1 MRGSG
6 ISRTLFLFM
15 LACDDNR
22 ERMVTGRAMIR
33 AREIRYRYPGS
44 SCDVLSGVSLDV
56 ASGELVVLLGANGS
70 GKSTL
75 SRLLA
80 RSLELQCGSIEVDG
94 RNLQDSTHDGYVG
107 YVRQDPESQFVAP
120 IVFDEVAFGPCNLGL
135 PAEEVRKR
143 VHEALDDCRLS
154 GFEDRVVDTLSGG
167 EKQRLA
173 LAGVLAM
180 HPRYLVLDEVMSQL
194 GDASRLSL
202 RSVLRGLTRRGVG
215 ILLVSHNPQEAAYA
229 DRVVVLEA
237 GRLVWEGTPNLLFAD
252 EGRASRVF
260 PGSRLSSA
268 LTVLVK
274 DGCDLSGCRT
284 VDQLAS
290 FAREACHRHE
300 LLDLLRVG
308 SRHATSCSGGAAPSS
323 SGLSL
328 REIQLNLGG
337 AQILD
342 DVSIEIPSRHLTLV
356 IGSSGA
362 GKSTLARVAAGI
374 LEPDAGS
381 VTLAGKPVVRGAI
394 GLALQRPEDQLFL
407 NTVLE
412 DVEFGPVNL
421 GASRDESRCRA
432 QRSLKLLKVPEDL
445 WPRSPFQLSGGEKR
459 RVAIAGV
466 IAMSPAA
473 LVLDEPTDGLDAS
486 CRTILINAV
495 RDLADQGRSVIVV
508 SHDVGEWVYAAD
520 DVVLLEGGRIRWRG
534 TPSELA
540 LAYEV
545 LERWGVGV
553 PLELAMLGE
562 LTREDRDAR

>member
-1 MRGSG
+1 
-6 ISRTLFLFM
+6 
-15 LACDDNR
+15 
-22 ERMVTGRAMIR
+22 MIR
-33 AREIRYRYPGS
+33 ARDIRYRYPGS
-44 SCDVLSGVSLDV
+44 SCYALSGVSLDV
-56 ASGELVVLLGANGS
+56 ASGEFVVLLGANGS

-94 RNLQDSTHDGYVG
+94 RNLQVLTHGGCVG

-143 VHEALDDCRLS
+143 VHEALVDCRLL
-154 GFEDRVVDTLSGG
+154 GFEDRAVDTLSGG

-180 HPRYLVLDEVMSQL
+180 RPRYLVLDEVMSQL
-194 GDASRLSL
+194 GDASRSSL
-202 RSVLRGLTRRGVG
+202 RNVLRGLARRGVG
-215 ILLVSHNPQEAAYA
+215 ILLVSHSPQEAAYA
-229 DRVVVLEA
+229 DRVAVLEA

-252 EGRASRVF
+252 GGRASRVF
-260 PGSRLSSA
+260 PGSRLSTA
-268 LTVLVK
+268 LSMLVK

-284 VDQLAS
+284 LDQLAS
-290 FAREACHRHE
+290 LAREADHKHE
-300 LLDLLRVG
+300 LLDSLRVG
-308 SRHATSCSGGAAPSS
+308 ARRAASCSDGEASS
-323 SGLSL
+323 SCGLNL
-328 REIQLNLGG
+328 RDIQLNLGG
-337 AQILD
+337 TQILD

-356 IGSSGA
+356 IGPSGA
-362 GKSTLARVAAGI
+362 GKSTLTRVAAGI

-381 VTLAGKPVVRGAI
+381 VTLAGKSVVPGAI

-407 NTVLE
+407 NSVLE
-412 DVEFGPVNL
+412 DVEFGPLNL
-421 GASRDESRCRA
+421 GMSREEARRRA
-432 QRSLKLLKVPEDL
+432 QCSLKLLEVPEDL
-445 WPRSPFQLSGGEKR
+445 WPRSPYQLSGGEKR

-495 RDLADQGRSVIVV
+495 RDLADQGQPVIVV
-508 SHDVGEWVYAAD
+508 SHDVGEWMYAAD

-545 LERWGVGV
+545 LERWDVGV

-562 LTREDRDAR
+562 LTREDQDAH

>member
-1 MRGSG
+1 
-6 ISRTLFLFM
+6 
-15 LACDDNR
+15 
-22 ERMVTGRAMIR
+22 MIR
-33 AREIRYRYPGS
+33 ARDIRYRYPGS
-44 SCDVLSGVSLDV
+44 SCDALSGVSLDV
-56 ASGELVVLLGANGS
+56 ASGEFVVLLGANGS

-80 RSLELQCGSIEVDG
+80 RSLELQCGSVEVDG
-94 RNLQDSTHDGYVG
+94 RNLQATTYDGCVG

-143 VHEALDDCRLS
+143 VHEALDDCRLA
-154 GFEDRVVDTLSGG
+154 GFEDRAVDTLSGG

-194 GDASRLSL
+194 GDASRSSL
-202 RSVLRGLTRRGVG
+202 RGVLRGLARRGVG
-215 ILLVSHNPQEAAYA
+215 ILLISHSPQEAAYA

-237 GRLVWEGTPNLLFAD
+237 GRLVWESTPNLLFAD
-252 EGRASRVF
+252 EERASRVF
-260 PGSRLSSA
+260 PGSRLSS
-268 LTVLVK
+268 VLAVLAK
-274 DGCDLSGCRT
+274 DGCDLTSCRT
-284 VDQLAS
+284 AYQLVS
-290 FAREACHRHE
+290 FARKAGHGHE
-300 LLDLLRVG
+300 LHDSLRVG
-308 SRHATSCSGGAAPSS
+308 SKRAVSCSDGEASS
-323 SGLSL
+323 SCGLSL
-328 REIQLNLGG
+328 RDIQLNLGG

-342 DVSIEIPSRHLTLV
+342 DVSLEIPSRHLTLV
-356 IGSSGA
+356 IGPSGA

-381 VTLAGKPVVRGAI
+381 VTLAGKSVVRGAI
-394 GLALQRPEDQLFL
+394 GFALQRPEDQLFL
-407 NTVLE
+407 NSVLE

-421 GASRDESRCRA
+421 GASREEARHRA

-486 CRTILINAV
+486 CRTVLINAV
-495 RDLADQGRSVIVV
+495 RDLADQGQPVIVV
-508 SHDVGEWVYAAD
+508 SHDVGEWMYAAD
-520 DVVLLEGGRIRWRG
+520 DVVLLERGRIRWRG

-540 LAYEV
+540 SAYEV

-562 LTREDRDAR
+562 LTREDQDAH

>member
-1 MRGSG
+1 
-6 ISRTLFLFM
+6 
-15 LACDDNR
+15 
-22 ERMVTGRAMIR
+22 MIR
-33 AREIRYRYPGS
+33 ARDIRYRYPGS
-44 SCDVLSGVSLDV
+44 SRDALSGVSLDV
-56 ASGELVVLLGANGS
+56 ARGEFVVLLGANGS

-94 RNLQDSTHDGYVG
+94 RNLQASTHDGCVG

-143 VHEALDDCRLS
+143 VHEALVDCRLA
-154 GFEDRVVDTLSGG
+154 GFEGRAVDTLSGG

-194 GDASRLSL
+194 GDASRSSL
-202 RSVLRGLTRRGVG
+202 RDVLRGLANRGVG
-215 ILLVSHNPQEAAYA
+215 ILLVSHSPQEAAYA
-229 DRVVVLEA
+229 DRVVVLET

-252 EGRASRVF
+252 GERASRVF
-260 PGSRLSSA
+260 PGSRLSS
-268 LTVLVK
+268 VLAVLAK
-274 DGCDLSGCRT
+274 DGCDLTSCRT
-284 VDQLAS
+284 AYQLVS
-290 FAREACHRHE
+290 FARKAGHGHE
-300 LLDLLRVG
+300 LLDSLCVG
-308 SRHATSCSGGAAPSS
+308 SRRAASCSGGEASS
-323 SGLSL
+323 SCGLSL
-328 REIQLNLGG
+328 RDIQLKLGG

-342 DVSIEIPSRHLTLV
+342 DVSFEIPSRHLTLV
-356 IGSSGA
+356 IGPSGA

-381 VTLAGKPVVRGAI
+381 VTLAGKSVVRGAI

-407 NTVLE
+407 NSVLE
-412 DVEFGPVNL
+412 DVEFGPMNL
-421 GASRDESRCRA
+421 GASREEARSRA
-432 QRSLKLLKVPEDL
+432 QRSLKLLKVSKDL

-466 IAMSPAA
+466 IAMNPAA

-495 RDLADQGRSVIVV
+495 RDLVDQGHSVIVV
-508 SHDVGEWVYAAD
+508 SHDMGEWMYAAD
-520 DVVLLEGGRIRWRG
+520 DIVLLEGGRIRWRG

-540 LAYEV
+540 SACEV

-562 LTREDRDAR
+562 LAREGQDAY

>member
-1 MRGSG
+1 
-6 ISRTLFLFM
+6 
-15 LACDDNR
+15 
-22 ERMVTGRAMIR
+22 MIR
-33 AREIRYRYPGS
+33 ARNIRYRYPGS

-56 ASGELVVLLGANGS
+56 ASGEFVVLLGANGS

-94 RNLQDSTHDGYVG
+94 RNLQDSTHDGCVG

-135 PAEEVRKR
+135 PVKEVRKR
-143 VHEALDDCRLS
+143 VHEALVDCRLT
-154 GFEDRVVDTLSGG
+154 GFENRAVDTLSGG

-202 RSVLRGLTRRGVG
+202 RSVLRGLAGRGVG
-215 ILLVSHNPQEAAYA
+215 ILLVSHNPQEAACA

-284 VDQLAS
+284 AFQLAS
-290 FAREACHRHE
+290 FARKAGHGYE
-300 LLDLLRVG
+300 LLDSLRVG
-308 SRHATSCSGGAAPSS
+308 SKRAASCSGGAAAPSS
-323 SGLSL
+323 CGLSL
-328 REIQLNLGG
+328 RDIQLNLGG
-337 AQILD
+337 TQILD
-342 DVSIEIPSRHLTLV
+342 NVSIEIPSRHLTLV
-356 IGSSGA
+356 IGPSGA

-381 VTLAGKPVVRGAI
+381 VTLLGKPVERGAV
-394 GLALQRPEDQLFL
+394 GLGLQRPEDQLFL

-412 DVEFGPVNL
+412 DVEFGPMNL
-421 GASRDESRCRA
+421 GISREEARCRA
-432 QRSLKLLKVPEDL
+432 QRSLKLLKVPEGL
-445 WPRSPFQLSGGEKR
+445 WSRSPFQLSGGEKR

-508 SHDVGEWVYAAD
+508 SHDVGEWMYAAD

-540 LAYEV
+540 SAYEV

-562 LTREDRDAR
+562 LTREDQDAH

>member
-1 MRGSG
+1 
-6 ISRTLFLFM
+6 
-15 LACDDNR
+15 
-22 ERMVTGRAMIR
+22 MIR
-33 AREIRYRYPGS
+33 ARDICYRYPS
-44 SCDVLSGVSLDV
+44 STRDAFSGVSLDV
-56 ASGELVVLLGANGS
+56 ASGEFVVLLGANGS

-94 RNLQDSTHDGYVG
+94 RNLQDSTHDGCIG

-120 IVFDEVAFGPCNLGL
+120 IAFDEVAFGPCNLGL

-143 VHEALDDCRLS
+143 VHEALDDCRLL
-154 GFEDRVVDTLSGG
+154 GFEGRAVETLSGG

-194 GDASRLSL
+194 GEASRSSL
-202 RSVLRGLTRRGVG
+202 RNVLRGLTRRGIG

-237 GRLVWEGTPNLLFAD
+237 GHLVWEGTPNLLFVD
-252 EGRASRVF
+252 GERASRVF

-274 DGCDLSGCRT
+274 DGCDLTSCRT
-284 VDQLAS
+284 AFQLAS
-290 FAREACHRHE
+290 FARKAGHGYE
-300 LLDLLRVG
+300 LLDSLRVG
-308 SRHATSCSGGAAPSS
+308 SKRAASCSGGAAAPSS
-323 SGLSL
+323 CGLSL
-328 REIQLNLGG
+328 RDIQLNLGG
-337 AQILD
+337 TQILD
-342 DVSIEIPSRHLTLV
+342 NVSLEIPSRHLTLV
-356 IGSSGA
+356 IGPSGA

-407 NTVLE
+407 NSVLE

-421 GASRDESRCRA
+421 GASREEARRRA
-432 QRSLKLLKVPEDL
+432 QRSLKLLKVPEGL
-445 WPRSPFQLSGGEKR
+445 WSRSPFQLSGGEKR

-486 CRTILINAV
+486 CRTTLINAV
-495 RDLADQGRSVIVV
+495 RDLADQGRSVIAV
-508 SHDVGEWVYAAD
+508 SHDVGEWLYAAD

-540 LAYEV
+540 SAYEV

-562 LTREDRDAR
+562 LTREDQDAH

>member
-1 MRGSG
+1 
-6 ISRTLFLFM
+6 
-15 LACDDNR
+15 
-22 ERMVTGRAMIR
+22 MIR
-33 AREIRYRYPGS
+33 ARNIRYRYPGS

-56 ASGELVVLLGANGS
+56 ASGEFVVLLGANGS

-94 RNLQDSTHDGYVG
+94 RNLQDSTHDGCIG
-107 YVRQDPESQFVAP
+107 YVRQDPESQHVAP

-135 PAEEVRKR
+135 PAGEVRKR
-143 VHEALDDCRLS
+143 VHGALDDCCLS
-154 GFEDRVVDTLSGG
+154 GFEDRAVDTLSGG

-215 ILLVSHNPQEAAYA
+215 ILLISHSPQEAAYA
-229 DRVVVLEA
+229 DRVAVLEA

-252 EGRASRVF
+252 GERASRVF

-268 LTVLVK
+268 LAALVK
-274 DGCDLSGCRT
+274 DGCHLSGCRT
-284 VDQLAS
+284 AYQLAS
-290 FAREACHRHE
+290 LAREASHGHE
-300 LLDLLRVG
+300 LLDSLRVG
-308 SRHATSCSGGAAPSS
+308 SRRAASCSGGAA
-323 SGLSL
+323 
-328 REIQLNLGG
+328 REIRLNLGG
-337 AQILD
+337 TQILD
-342 DVSIEIPSRHLTLV
+342 NVSLEIPSRHLTLV
-356 IGSSGA
+356 IGPSGA

-407 NTVLE
+407 NSVLE

-421 GASRDESRCRA
+421 GASREEALRRA

-495 RDLADQGRSVIVV
+495 RGLADQGLPVIVV
-508 SHDVGEWVYAAD
+508 SHDVGEWMYTAD

-540 LAYEV
+540 AAHGV
-545 LERWGVGV
+545 LEHWGVGV

-562 LTREDRDAR
+562 LTREDQDAH

>member
-1 MRGSG
+1 
-6 ISRTLFLFM
+6 
-15 LACDDNR
+15 
-22 ERMVTGRAMIR
+22 MIR
-33 AREIRYRYPGS
+33 ARNIRYRYPGS

-56 ASGELVVLLGANGS
+56 ASGEFVVLLGANGS

-94 RNLQDSTHDGYVG
+94 RNLQDSTHDGCIG
-107 YVRQDPESQFVAP
+107 YVRQDPESQHVAP

-135 PAEEVRKR
+135 PAGEVRKR
-143 VHEALDDCRLS
+143 VHGALDDCCLS
-154 GFEDRVVDTLSGG
+154 GFEDRAVDTLSGG

-215 ILLVSHNPQEAAYA
+215 ILLISHSPQEAAYA
-229 DRVVVLEA
+229 DRVAVLEA

-252 EGRASRVF
+252 GERASRVF

-268 LTVLVK
+268 LAALVK

-284 VDQLAS
+284 AYQLAS
-290 FAREACHRHE
+290 LAREASHGHE
-300 LLDLLRVG
+300 LLDSLRVG
-308 SRHATSCSGGAAPSS
+308 SRRAASCSGGAAPSS
-323 SGLSL
+323 CGLSL
-328 REIQLNLGG
+328 REIRLNLGG

-356 IGSSGA
+356 IGPSGA

-407 NTVLE
+407 NSVLE

-421 GASRDESRCRA
+421 GASREEALRRA

-495 RDLADQGRSVIVV
+495 RGLADQGLPVIVV
-508 SHDVGEWVYAAD
+508 SHDVGEWMYAAD
-520 DVVLLEGGRIRWRG
+520 DVVLLEGGRIRWSG
-534 TPSELA
+534 TPPELA

-562 LTREDRDAR
+562 LTREDQDAH

>member
-1 MRGSG
+1 
-6 ISRTLFLFM
+6 
-15 LACDDNR
+15 
-22 ERMVTGRAMIR
+22 MIR
-33 AREIRYRYPGS
+33 ARDIRYRYPDS
-44 SCDVLSGVSLDV
+44 SRDALSGVSLDV
-56 ASGELVVLLGANGS
+56 ESGEFVVLLGANGS

-80 RSLELQCGSIEVDG
+80 RSLELQRGSVEVDG
-94 RNLQDSTHDGYVG
+94 RNLQATTYDGCVG

-120 IVFDEVAFGPCNLGL
+120 IVFDEIAFGPCNHGL

-143 VHEALDDCRLS
+143 VHEALVDCRLA
-154 GFEDRVVDTLSGG
+154 GFEGRAVDTLSGG

-194 GDASRLSL
+194 GDASRSSL
-202 RSVLRGLTRRGVG
+202 RGVLRGLARRGVG
-215 ILLVSHNPQEAAYA
+215 ILLISHSPQEAMYA

-237 GRLVWEGTPNLLFAD
+237 GRLVWEGAPNLLFAD

-268 LTVLVK
+268 LSALAK
-274 DGCDLSGCRT
+274 DGCDLTSCRT
-284 VDQLAS
+284 AYQLAS
-290 FAREACHRHE
+290 FAREASRGHE
-300 LLDLLRVG
+300 LLDSLRVG
-308 SRHATSCSGGAAPSS
+308 ARRAAPSS
-323 SGLSL
+323 CGLSL
-328 REIQLNLGG
+328 RDIQLNLGG

-342 DVSIEIPSRHLTLV
+342 DVCLDITSRHLTLV
-356 IGSSGA
+356 IGPSGA

-407 NTVLE
+407 NSVLE
-412 DVEFGPVNL
+412 DVEFGPMNL
-421 GASRDESRCRA
+421 GASREEARRRS

-445 WPRSPFQLSGGEKR
+445 WARSPFQLSGGEKR

-473 LVLDEPTDGLDAS
+473 LVLDEPTDGLDAP

-495 RDLADQGRSVIVV
+495 RDLADQGQPVIVV
-508 SHDVGEWVYAAD
+508 SHDVGEWMYAAD

-540 LAYEV
+540 SAYEV

-553 PLELAMLGE
+553 PLELAVLGE
-562 LTREDRDAR
+562 LTREDQDAH

>member
-1 MRGSG
+1 
-6 ISRTLFLFM
+6 
-15 LACDDNR
+15 
-22 ERMVTGRAMIR
+22 MIR
-33 AREIRYRYPGS
+33 ARDIRYRYPGS
-44 SCDVLSGVSLDV
+44 SRDALSGVSLDV
-56 ASGELVVLLGANGS
+56 APGEFVVLLGANGS

-94 RNLQDSTHDGYVG
+94 RNLQASTRDGCVG

-135 PAEEVRKR
+135 SAEEVRKR
-143 VHEALDDCRLS
+143 VHEALVDCRLAR
-154 GFEDRVVDTLSGG
+154 FEDRAVDTLSGG

-194 GDASRLSL
+194 GDASRSSL
-202 RSVLRGLTRRGVG
+202 RSVLRGLARRGVG

-229 DRVVVLEA
+229 DRVAVLEA

-274 DGCDLSGCRT
+274 DGCDLASCRT
-284 VDQLAS
+284 AYQLAS
-290 FAREACHRHE
+290 LAREASHGHE
-300 LLDLLRVG
+300 LLDSLRVG
-308 SRHATSCSGGAAPSS
+308 SRRAASCSGGAAAPSS
-323 SGLSL
+323 CGLSL
-328 REIQLNLGG
+328 RDIQFNLGG

-356 IGSSGA
+356 IGPSGA

-381 VTLAGKPVVRGAI
+381 VTLAGKSVVRGAI

-407 NTVLE
+407 NSVLE

-421 GASRDESRCRA
+421 GASREEARHRA

-486 CRTILINAV
+486 CRAILINAV
-495 RDLADQGRSVIVV
+495 RNLADQGRPVIVV
-508 SHDVGEWVYAAD
+508 SHDVGEWMYAAD
-520 DVVLLEGGRIRWRG
+520 DIVLLEGGRIRWRG

-540 LAYEV
+540 SAYEV

-562 LTREDRDAR
+562 LTREDQDAH

>member
-1 MRGSG
+1 
-6 ISRTLFLFM
+6 
-15 LACDDNR
+15 
-22 ERMVTGRAMIR
+22 MIR
-33 AREIRYRYPGS
+33 ARDIRYRYPGS
-44 SCDVLSGVSLDV
+44 SRDALSGVSLDV
-56 ASGELVVLLGANGS
+56 ASGEFVVLLGANGS

-94 RNLQDSTHDGYVG
+94 RNPQASTHDGCVG

-120 IVFDEVAFGPCNLGL
+120 IVFDEVAFGLCNLGL

-143 VHEALDDCRLS
+143 VHEALVDCRLA
-154 GFEDRVVDTLSGG
+154 GVEDRTVDTLSGG

-194 GDASRLSL
+194 GDASRSSL
-202 RSVLRGLTRRGVG
+202 RSVLRGLARRGVG
-215 ILLVSHNPQEAAYA
+215 ILLVSHSPQEAAYA

-237 GRLVWEGTPNLLFAD
+237 GRLVWEGAPNLLFAD
-252 EGRASRVF
+252 EERAGRVF

-268 LTVLVK
+268 LAVLVK
-274 DGCDLSGCRT
+274 DGCDLTSCRT
-284 VDQLAS
+284 AYQLAS
-290 FAREACHRHE
+290 LAREASHGYE
-300 LLDLLRVG
+300 LLDLLCVG
-308 SRHATSCSGGAAPSS
+308 ARRAAPSS
-323 SGLSL
+323 CGLSL
-328 REIQLNLGG
+328 RNIQLNLGG

-356 IGSSGA
+356 IGPSGA

-407 NTVLE
+407 NSVLE

-421 GASRDESRCRA
+421 GASREEARCRA

-466 IAMSPAA
+466 IAMNPAA

-495 RDLADQGRSVIVV
+495 RDLADQGRPVIVV
-508 SHDVGEWVYAAD
+508 SHDVGEWMYAAD
-520 DVVLLEGGRIRWRG
+520 DVVLLEGARIRWSG
-534 TPSELA
+534 TPSELVSA
-540 LAYEV
+540 CEV
-545 LERWGVGV
+545 LELWDVGV

-562 LTREDRDAR
+562 LTREDQDAH

>member
-1 MRGSG
+1 
-6 ISRTLFLFM
+6 
-15 LACDDNR
+15 
-22 ERMVTGRAMIR
+22 MIK
-33 AREIRYRYPGS
+33 ARDIRYRYPGS
-44 SCDVLSGVSLDV
+44 SCDALSGVSLDV
-56 ASGELVVLLGANGS
+56 SSGEFVALLGANGS

-80 RSLELQCGSIEVDG
+80 CSLELQCGSIEVDG
-94 RNLQDSTHDGYVG
+94 RNLQASAHDGCVG

-143 VHEALDDCRLS
+143 VSEALADCRLL
-154 GFEDRVVDTLSGG
+154 GFEDRAVDTLSGG

-180 HPRYLVLDEVMSQL
+180 RPRYLVLDEVMSQL
-194 GDASRLSL
+194 GDASRSSL
-202 RSVLRGLTRRGVG
+202 RNVLRGLARRGVG

-229 DRVVVLEA
+229 DRVAVLEA

-252 EGRASRVF
+252 GGRASCVF
-260 PGSRLSSA
+260 PGSRLSTA
-268 LTVLVK
+268 LSMLVK
-274 DGCDLSGCRT
+274 DGCDLSGFRT

-290 FAREACHRHE
+290 FAREASHGHE
-300 LLDLLRVG
+300 LLDSLRVG
-308 SRHATSCSGGAAPSS
+308 LKRAASYSDGEASS
-323 SGLSL
+323 SCGLNL
-328 REIQLNLGG
+328 RDIQLNLGG
-337 AQILD
+337 TQILD

-356 IGSSGA
+356 IGPSGA
-362 GKSTLARVAAGI
+362 GKSTLTRVAAGI

-381 VTLAGKPVVRGAI
+381 VTLAGKSVVPGAI

-407 NTVLE
+407 NSVLE
-412 DVEFGPVNL
+412 DVEFGPLNL
-421 GASRDESRCRA
+421 GMSREEARRRA
-432 QRSLKLLKVPEDL
+432 QCSLKLLKVPEGF
-445 WPRSPFQLSGGEKR
+445 WSRSPFQLSGGEKR

-495 RDLADQGRSVIVV
+495 CDLADQGQPVIVV
-508 SHDVGEWVYAAD
+508 SHDVGEWMYVAD

-562 LTREDRDAR
+562 LTREDQDAR

>member
-1 MRGSG
+1 
-6 ISRTLFLFM
+6 
-15 LACDDNR
+15 
-22 ERMVTGRAMIR
+22 MIR
-33 AREIRYRYPGS
+33 ARDIRYRYPGS
-44 SCDVLSGVSLDV
+44 SRDALSGVSLDV
-56 ASGELVVLLGANGS
+56 ASGEFVVLLGANGS

-80 RSLELQCGSIEVDG
+80 RSLELQCGSVEVDG
-94 RNLQDSTHDGYVG
+94 CNLQASANDGCVG

-143 VHEALDDCRLS
+143 VHEALDDCHLL
-154 GFEDRVVDTLSGG
+154 GFEARTVDSLSGG

-194 GDASRLSL
+194 GDASRSSL
-202 RSVLRGLTRRGVG
+202 RSVLRGLARRGVG

-229 DRVVVLEA
+229 DRVAVLEA
-237 GRLVWEGTPNLLFAD
+237 GRLVWEGTLNLLFAD

-260 PGSRLSSA
+260 PGSRLSAA
-268 LTVLVK
+268 LAMLVK
-274 DGCDLSGCRT
+274 DGCDISGCRT

-290 FAREACHRHE
+290 FAREASHGHE
-300 LLDLLRVG
+300 LLDSLRVD
-308 SRHATSCSGGAAPSS
+308 SRHTASCSGGAAPSS
-323 SGLSL
+323 CGLSL
-328 REIQLNLGG
+328 RDIQLNLGG

-356 IGSSGA
+356 IGPSGA
-362 GKSTLARVAAGI
+362 GKSTLARVVAGI

-381 VTLAGKPVVRGAI
+381 VTLAGKSVARGAI

-407 NTVLE
+407 NSVQE
-412 DVEFGPVNL
+412 DVKFGPMNL
-421 GASRDESRCRA
+421 GASREEARSRA
-432 QRSLKLLKVPEDL
+432 QRSLKLLEVPEDL

-459 RVAIAGV
+459 RVAMAGV

-495 RDLADQGRSVIVV
+495 RDLADQGRPVIVV
-508 SHDVGEWVYAAD
+508 SHDVGEWMYAAD
-520 DVVLLEGGRIRWRG
+520 DIVLLEGGRIRWRG

-540 LAYEV
+540 SAYEV

-562 LTREDRDAR
+562 LTREDQDAR

>member
-1 MRGSG
+1 
-6 ISRTLFLFM
+6 
-15 LACDDNR
+15 
-22 ERMVTGRAMIR
+22 MIR
-33 AREIRYRYPGS
+33 ARDIRYRYPGS
-44 SCDVLSGVSLDV
+44 SRDALSGVSLDV
-56 ASGELVVLLGANGS
+56 VSGEFVVLLGANGS

-80 RSLELQCGSIEVDG
+80 RSLELQCGSVEVDG
-94 RNLQDSTHDGYVG
+94 RNLQATTQDGCVG

-135 PAEEVRKR
+135 PAEEVHKR
-143 VHEALDDCRLS
+143 VYEAFDDCRLL
-154 GFEDRVVDTLSGG
+154 GFEGRAVDTLSGG

-194 GDASRLSL
+194 GDASRSSL
-202 RSVLRGLTRRGVG
+202 RDVLRGLANRGVG
-215 ILLVSHNPQEAAYA
+215 ILLVSHSPQEAAYA
-229 DRVVVLEA
+229 DRVVVLED

-274 DGCDLSGCRT
+274 DGCDLASCRT
-284 VDQLAS
+284 AYQLAS
-290 FAREACHRHE
+290 LAREASHGHE
-300 LLDLLRVG
+300 LLDSLRVG
-308 SRHATSCSGGAAPSS
+308 SRRAASCSGGAAAPSS
-323 SGLSL
+323 CGLSL
-328 REIQLNLGG
+328 RDIQFNLGG

-342 DVSIEIPSRHLTLV
+342 DVSIEIPSLHLTRV
-356 IGSSGA
+356 IGPSGA

-381 VTLAGKPVVRGAI
+381 VTLAGKSVVRGAI

-407 NTVLE
+407 NSVLE

-421 GASRDESRCRA
+421 GASREEARHRA

-486 CRTILINAV
+486 CRAILINAV
-495 RDLADQGRSVIVV
+495 RNLADQGRPVIVV
-508 SHDVGEWVYAAD
+508 SHDVGEWMYAAD
-520 DVVLLEGGRIRWRG
+520 DIVLLEGGRIRWRG

-540 LAYEV
+540 SAYEV

-562 LTREDRDAR
+562 LTREDQDAH

>member
-1 MRGSG
+1 
-6 ISRTLFLFM
+6 
-15 LACDDNR
+15 
-22 ERMVTGRAMIR
+22 MIR
-33 AREIRYRYPGS
+33 ARDIRYRYPGS
-44 SCDVLSGVSLDV
+44 SRDALSGVSLDV
-56 ASGELVVLLGANGS
+56 APGEFVVLLGANGS

-94 RNLQDSTHDGYVG
+94 RNLQASTRDGCVG

-135 PAEEVRKR
+135 SAEEVRKR
-143 VHEALDDCRLS
+143 VHEALVDCRLAR
-154 GFEDRVVDTLSGG
+154 FEDRAVDTLSGG

-194 GDASRLSL
+194 GDASRSSL
-202 RSVLRGLTRRGVG
+202 RSVLRGLARRGVG

-229 DRVVVLEA
+229 DRVAVLEA

-260 PGSRLSSA
+260 SGSRLSSA

-274 DGCDLSGCRT
+274 DGCDLASCRT
-284 VDQLAS
+284 AYQLAS
-290 FAREACHRHE
+290 LAREASHGHE
-300 LLDLLRVG
+300 LLDSLRVG
-308 SRHATSCSGGAAPSS
+308 SRRAASCSGGAAAPSS
-323 SGLSL
+323 CGLSL
-328 REIQLNLGG
+328 RDIQFNLGG

-356 IGSSGA
+356 IGPSGA

-381 VTLAGKPVVRGAI
+381 VTLAGKSVVRGAI

-407 NTVLE
+407 NSVLE

-421 GASRDESRCRA
+421 GASREEARHRA

-486 CRTILINAV
+486 CRAILINAV
-495 RDLADQGRSVIVV
+495 RNLADQGRPVIVV
-508 SHDVGEWVYAAD
+508 SHDVGEWMYAAD
-520 DVVLLEGGRIRWRG
+520 DIVLLEGGRIRWRG

-540 LAYEV
+540 SAYEV

-562 LTREDRDAR
+562 LTREDQDAH

>member
-1 MRGSG
+1 
-6 ISRTLFLFM
+6 
-15 LACDDNR
+15 
-22 ERMVTGRAMIR
+22 MIR
-33 AREIRYRYPGS
+33 ARDIRYRYPGS
-44 SCDVLSGVSLDV
+44 SRDALSGVSLDV
-56 ASGELVVLLGANGS
+56 ASGEFVVLLGANGS

-80 RSLELQCGSIEVDG
+80 RSLELQCGSVEVDG
-94 RNLQDSTHDGYVG
+94 RNLQATTYDGCVG

-135 PAEEVRKR
+135 PAEEVRKG
-143 VHEALDDCRLS
+143 VHEALDDCRLA
-154 GFEDRVVDTLSGG
+154 GFEDRAVDTLSGG

-194 GDASRLSL
+194 GDASRSSL
-202 RSVLRGLTRRGVG
+202 RGVLRGLARRGVG
-215 ILLVSHNPQEAAYA
+215 ILLISHSPQEAAYA

-237 GRLVWEGTPNLLFAD
+237 GRLVWESTPNLLFAD
-252 EGRASRVF
+252 EERASRVF
-260 PGSRLSSA
+260 PGSRLSS
-268 LTVLVK
+268 VLAVLAK
-274 DGCDLSGCRT
+274 DGCDLTSCRT
-284 VDQLAS
+284 AYQLVS
-290 FAREACHRHE
+290 FARKAGHGHE
-300 LLDLLRVG
+300 LHDSLRVG
-308 SRHATSCSGGAAPSS
+308 SRRAASCSDGEASFS
-323 SGLSL
+323 CCLSL
-328 REIQLNLGG
+328 RDIQFNLGG

-356 IGSSGA
+356 IGPSGA

-381 VTLAGKPVVRGAI
+381 VTLAGKSVVRGAI
-394 GLALQRPEDQLFL
+394 GFALQRPEDQLFL
-407 NTVLE
+407 NSVLE

-421 GASRDESRCRA
+421 GASREEARHRV

-486 CRTILINAV
+486 CKAILINAV
-495 RDLADQGRSVIVV
+495 RNLADQGRPVIVV
-508 SHDVGEWVYAAD
+508 SHDVGEWMYAAD
-520 DVVLLEGGRIRWRG
+520 DIVLLEGGRIRWRG

-540 LAYEV
+540 SAYEV

-562 LTREDRDAR
+562 LTREDQDAH

>member
-1 MRGSG
+1 
-6 ISRTLFLFM
+6 
-15 LACDDNR
+15 
-22 ERMVTGRAMIR
+22 MIR
-33 AREIRYRYPGS
+33 ARDIRYRYPGS
-44 SCDVLSGVSLDV
+44 SCDALSGVSLDV
-56 ASGELVVLLGANGS
+56 ASGEFVVLLGANGS

-94 RNLQDSTHDGYVG
+94 RNHQDSTHDGCVG

-143 VHEALDDCRLS
+143 VQGALDDCCLS
-154 GFEDRVVDTLSGG
+154 GFEDMAVDSLSGG

-202 RSVLRGLTRRGVG
+202 RSVLRGLVGRGVG

-237 GRLVWEGTPNLLFAD
+237 GCLVWEGTPNLLFAD
-252 EGRASRVF
+252 GERASRVF

-268 LTVLVK
+268 LAVLAK
-274 DGCDLSGCRT
+274 EGCDFADCRSAS
-284 VDQLAS
+284 QLVS
-290 FAREACHRHE
+290 FAREAGHRHE
-300 LLDLLRVG
+300 LLGSLRVG
-308 SRHATSCSGGAAPSS
+308 SRRTASCSGGAAHSS
-323 SGLSL
+323 CGLSL

-337 AQILD
+337 TQILD
-342 DVSIEIPSRHLTLV
+342 NVSLEIPSRHLTLV
-356 IGSSGA
+356 VGPSGA
-362 GKSTLARVAAGI
+362 GKSTLARVSAGI

-381 VTLAGKPVVRGAI
+381 VALLGKPVERGAV
-394 GLALQRPEDQLFL
+394 GLGLQRPEDQLFL

-412 DVEFGPVNL
+412 DVEFGPMNL
-421 GASRDESRCRA
+421 GISREEARCRA
-432 QRSLKLLKVPEDL
+432 QRSLKLLKVPEGL

-495 RDLADQGRSVIVV
+495 RNLADQGLPVIVV
-508 SHDVGEWVYAAD
+508 SHDVGEWMYTAD

-540 LAYEV
+540 AAHGV
-545 LERWGVGV
+545 LEHWGVGV

-562 LTREDRDAR
+562 LTREDQDAH

>member
-1 MRGSG
+1 
-6 ISRTLFLFM
+6 
-15 LACDDNR
+15 
-22 ERMVTGRAMIR
+22 MIR
-33 AREIRYRYPGS
+33 ARDIRYRYPGS
-44 SCDVLSGVSLDV
+44 SRDALSGVSLDV
-56 ASGELVVLLGANGS
+56 APGEFVVLLGANGS

-94 RNLQDSTHDGYVG
+94 RNLQASTLDGCVG

-120 IVFDEVAFGPCNLGL
+120 IVFDEVAFDPCNLGL
-135 PAEEVRKR
+135 SAEEVRKR
-143 VHEALDDCRLS
+143 VHEALVDCRLAR
-154 GFEDRVVDTLSGG
+154 FEDRAVDTLSGG

-194 GDASRLSL
+194 GDASRSSL
-202 RSVLRGLTRRGVG
+202 RSVLRGLARRGVG

-229 DRVVVLEA
+229 DRVAVLEA

-274 DGCDLSGCRT
+274 DGCDLASCRT
-284 VDQLAS
+284 AYQLAS
-290 FAREACHRHE
+290 LAREASHGHE
-300 LLDLLRVG
+300 LLDSLRVG
-308 SRHATSCSGGAAPSS
+308 SRRAASCSGGAAAPSS
-323 SGLSL
+323 CGLSL
-328 REIQLNLGG
+328 RDIQFNLGG

-356 IGSSGA
+356 IGPSGA

-381 VTLAGKPVVRGAI
+381 VTLAGKSVVRGAI

-407 NTVLE
+407 NSVLE

-421 GASRDESRCRA
+421 GASREEARHRA

-486 CRTILINAV
+486 CRAILINAV
-495 RDLADQGRSVIVV
+495 RNLADQGRPVIVV
-508 SHDVGEWVYAAD
+508 SHDVGEWMYAAD
-520 DVVLLEGGRIRWRG
+520 DIVLLEGGRIRWRG

-540 LAYEV
+540 SAYEV

-562 LTREDRDAR
+562 LTREDQDAH

>member
-1 MRGSG
+1 
-6 ISRTLFLFM
+6 
-15 LACDDNR
+15 
-22 ERMVTGRAMIR
+22 MIR
-33 AREIRYRYPGS
+33 ARDIRYRYPGS
-44 SCDVLSGVSLDV
+44 SRDALSGVSLDV
-56 ASGELVVLLGANGS
+56 APGEFVVLLGANGS

-94 RNLQDSTHDGYVG
+94 RNLQASTRDGCVG

-135 PAEEVRKR
+135 SAEEVRKR
-143 VHEALDDCRLS
+143 VHEALVDCRLAR
-154 GFEDRVVDTLSGG
+154 FEDRAVDTLSGG

-194 GDASRLSL
+194 GDASRSSL
-202 RSVLRGLTRRGVG
+202 RSVLRGLARRGVG

-229 DRVVVLEA
+229 DRVAVLEA

-274 DGCDLSGCRT
+274 DECDLASCRT
-284 VDQLAS
+284 AYQLAS
-290 FAREACHRHE
+290 LAREASHGHE
-300 LLDLLRVG
+300 LLDSLRVG
-308 SRHATSCSGGAAPSS
+308 SRRAASCSGGAAAPSS
-323 SGLSL
+323 CGLSL
-328 REIQLNLGG
+328 RDIQFNLGG

-356 IGSSGA
+356 IGPSGA

-381 VTLAGKPVVRGAI
+381 VTLAGKSVVRGAI

-407 NTVLE
+407 NSVLE

-421 GASRDESRCRA
+421 GASREEARHRA

-486 CRTILINAV
+486 CRAILINAV
-495 RDLADQGRSVIVV
+495 RNLADQGRPVIVV
-508 SHDVGEWVYAAD
+508 SHDVGEWMYAAD
-520 DVVLLEGGRIRWRG
+520 DIVLLEGGRIRWRG

-540 LAYEV
+540 SAYEV

-562 LTREDRDAR
+562 LTREDQDAH

>member
-1 MRGSG
+1 
-6 ISRTLFLFM
+6 
-15 LACDDNR
+15 
-22 ERMVTGRAMIR
+22 MIR
-33 AREIRYRYPGS
+33 ARDIRYRYPGS
-44 SCDVLSGVSLDV
+44 SRDALSGVSLDV

-75 SRLLA
+75 CRLLA
-80 RSLELQCGSIEVDG
+80 RSLELRCGSIEVDG
-94 RNLQDSTHDGYVG
+94 RNLQDSTHDGCVG

-143 VHEALDDCRLS
+143 VHGALDDCCLS
-154 GFEDRVVDTLSGG
+154 GFEDRAVDTLSGG

-194 GDASRLSL
+194 GDASRSSL
-202 RSVLRGLTRRGVG
+202 RGVLRGLANRGVG
-215 ILLVSHNPQEAAYA
+215 ILLVSHSPQEAAYA

-268 LTVLVK
+268 LAVLVK

-308 SRHATSCSGGAAPSS
+308 SRRAASCPGGAAPSS

-356 IGSSGA
+356 IGPSGA
-362 GKSTLARVAAGI
+362 GKSTLARVATGI

-381 VTLAGKPVVRGAI
+381 ITLAGKPVVRGAV

-407 NTVLE
+407 NSVLE

-421 GASRDESRCRA
+421 GASREEARHRA

-540 LAYEV
+540 SAYKV

-562 LTREDRDAR
+562 LTREDQDAH

>member
-1 MRGSG
+1 
-6 ISRTLFLFM
+6 
-15 LACDDNR
+15 
-22 ERMVTGRAMIR
+22 MIR
-33 AREIRYRYPGS
+33 ARDIRYRYPGS
-44 SCDVLSGVSLDV
+44 SRDALSGVSLDV
-56 ASGELVVLLGANGS
+56 APGEFVVLLGANGS

-94 RNLQDSTHDGYVG
+94 RNLQASTRDGCVG

-143 VHEALDDCRLS
+143 VHEALVDCRLA
-154 GFEDRVVDTLSGG
+154 GFEDRAVDTLSGG

-194 GDASRLSL
+194 GDASRSSL
-202 RSVLRGLTRRGVG
+202 RNVLRGLAGRGVG

-237 GRLVWEGTPNLLFAD
+237 GRLVWEGAPNLLFAD
-252 EGRASRVF
+252 EEHASRVF
-260 PGSRLSSA
+260 PGSRLSS
-268 LTVLVK
+268 VLAVLAK
-274 DGCDLSGCRT
+274 DGCDLTSCRT
-284 VDQLAS
+284 AYQLVS
-290 FAREACHRHE
+290 FARKAGHGHE
-300 LLDLLRVG
+300 LLDSLRVG
-308 SRHATSCSGGAAPSS
+308 SKHAASCSDGEASS
-323 SGLSL
+323 SCGLSL
-328 REIQLNLGG
+328 RDIQFNLGG
-337 AQILD
+337 AQILN

-356 IGSSGA
+356 IGPSGA
-362 GKSTLARVAAGI
+362 GKSTLARVVAGI

-381 VTLAGKPVVRGAI
+381 VMLAGKPVVRGAI

-407 NTVLE
+407 NSVLE

-421 GASRDESRCRA
+421 GASREDARRRA

-445 WPRSPFQLSGGEKR
+445 WSRSPFQLSGGEKR

-486 CRTILINAV
+486 CRAILINAV
-495 RDLADQGRSVIVV
+495 RNLADQGRPVIVV
-508 SHDVGEWVYAAD
+508 SHDVGEWMYAAD
-520 DVVLLEGGRIRWRG
+520 DIVLLEGGRIRWRG

-540 LAYEV
+540 SAYEV
-545 LERWGVGV
+545 LERWGVGM

-562 LTREDRDAR
+562 LTREDQDAH

>member
-1 MRGSG
+1 
-6 ISRTLFLFM
+6 
-15 LACDDNR
+15 
-22 ERMVTGRAMIR
+22 MIR
-33 AREIRYRYPGS
+33 ARNIRYRYPGS
-44 SCDVLSGVSLDV
+44 SCDALSGVSFDV
-56 ASGELVVLLGANGS
+56 APGEFVVLLGANGS

-80 RSLELQCGSIEVDG
+80 RSLELQCGSVAVDG
-94 RNLQDSTHDGYVG
+94 RNLQATTYDGCVG

-143 VHEALDDCRLS
+143 VHEALEDCRLL
-154 GFEDRVVDTLSGG
+154 GFEGRAVDTLSGG

-194 GDASRLSL
+194 GDASRSSL
-202 RSVLRGLTRRGVG
+202 RGVLRGLAKSGVG
-215 ILLVSHNPQEAAYA
+215 ILLVSHSPQEAVYA

-252 EGRASRVF
+252 GERASRVF

-268 LTVLVK
+268 LAMLVK
-274 DGCDLSGCRT
+274 DGCDLTSCRT
-284 VDQLAS
+284 EYQLAS
-290 FAREACHRHE
+290 FAREASHGHE
-300 LLDLLRVG
+300 LLDSLSVG
-308 SRHATSCSGGAAPSS
+308 SRRAASRSGGAAAPSS
-323 SGLSL
+323 CGLSL
-328 REIQLNLGG
+328 RDIQLNLGG

-356 IGSSGA
+356 IGPSGA
-362 GKSTLARVAAGI
+362 GKSTLACVAAGI

-381 VTLAGKPVVRGAI
+381 VTLAGKSVARGAI

-407 NTVLE
+407 NSVLE
-412 DVEFGPVNL
+412 DVEFGPTNL
-421 GASRDESRCRA
+421 GASREEARHRA
-432 QRSLKLLKVPEDL
+432 QCSLKLLEVPEDL

-466 IAMSPAA
+466 IAMNPAA

-495 RDLADQGRSVIVV
+495 RDLADQGRPVIVV
-508 SHDVGEWVYAAD
+508 SHDVGEWMYAAD

-534 TPSELA
+534 TPSELVSA
-540 LAYEV
+540 CEV
-545 LERWGVGV
+545 LEHWGVGV

-562 LTREDRDAR
+562 LTREDQDAH

>member
-1 MRGSG
+1 
-6 ISRTLFLFM
+6 
-15 LACDDNR
+15 
-22 ERMVTGRAMIR
+22 MIR
-33 AREIRYRYPGS
+33 ARGIRYRYPGS
-44 SCDVLSGVSLDV
+44 SSDALSGVSFDV
-56 ASGELVVLLGANGS
+56 ASGEFVVLLGANGS

-94 RNLQDSTHDGYVG
+94 RNLHDSTHDGCIG

-143 VHEALDDCRLS
+143 VHGALDDCCLT
-154 GFEDRVVDTLSGG
+154 GFEDRAVDTLSGG

-194 GDASRLSL
+194 GNASRLSL
-202 RSVLRGLTRRGVG
+202 RSVLRGLAGRGVG
-215 ILLVSHNPQEAAYA
+215 ILPVSHNPQEAAYA

-252 EGRASRVF
+252 GERASRVF

-268 LTVLVK
+268 LAALVK

-284 VDQLAS
+284 VGQLAS
-290 FAREACHRHE
+290 FAREASHGHE

-308 SRHATSCSGGAAPSS
+308 SRRAASCSGGAAPSS
-323 SGLSL
+323 CGLSL
-328 REIQLNLGG
+328 REIQLNFGG

-356 IGSSGA
+356 IGPSGA
-362 GKSTLARVAAGI
+362 GKSTLARVSAGI

-381 VTLAGKPVVRGAI
+381 VALLGKPVERGAV
-394 GLALQRPEDQLFL
+394 GLGLQRPEDQLFL
-407 NTVLE
+407 NSVLE

-421 GASRDESRCRA
+421 GASREEARRRA

-466 IAMSPAA
+466 IAMSPAV

-495 RDLADQGRSVIVV
+495 RDLADQGRSVLVV

-540 LAYEV
+540 SAYEV

-562 LTREDRDAR
+562 LTREAQDAH